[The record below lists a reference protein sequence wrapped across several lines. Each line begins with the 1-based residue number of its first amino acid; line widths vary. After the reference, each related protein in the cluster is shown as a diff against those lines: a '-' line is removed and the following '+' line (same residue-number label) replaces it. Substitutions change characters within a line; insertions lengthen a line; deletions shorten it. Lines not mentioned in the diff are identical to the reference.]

1 MRRSDSPAHL
11 LVRRGA
17 VRIESDLRRAGAMHD
32 LHGCRNIGC
41 RGARCQLRRSSQW
54 SGTDDLRGT
63 RGACERILVHGM
75 LFGLS
80 GRGIAKLARC
90 LVIGREAL
98 LRPRVLG
105 IGLLPDEYVVVGV
118 FPKA

>member
-1 MRRSDSPAHL
+1 M
-11 LVRRGA
+11 VG
-17 VRIESDLRRAGAMHD
+17 
-32 LHGCRNIGC
+32 HG
-41 RGARCQLRRSSQW
+41 RSS
-54 SGTDDLRGT
+54 GT

-105 IGLLPDEYVVVGV
+105 IGLLPDEYFVVGV